1 MQEQA
6 TTAPP
11 LLDLMSSWDSS
22 AQKAGINPLS
32 METSEILQPLRTLEE
47 AQEPATVEVGETK
60 SIVAAETEPSQRL
73 ASIRKVFEEALS
85 SQENSSAE
93 PLYSVVQK
101 GPRWRKLTQNTVESR
116 PGEQVVE
123 VQLEEQAVEVQLEEQ
138 AVVPSAAAPVQY
150 RALYDFEAG
159 DSTELSFREGDVLTL
174 CPDSEVS
181 PGWLVAEIGGKQGW
195 VPESYLQLMEGEKE
209 EERGEEVWREEE
221 GERVGNEQVEEVK
234 KEQPRAAQEC
244 KETTI
249 AFSLTRKGPPSLAFP
264 PSNRYYLIA
273 CNKRR
278 ETPFAY

>member
-1 MQEQA
+1 
-6 TTAPP
+6 
-11 LLDLMSSWDSS
+11 
-22 AQKAGINPLS
+22 
-32 METSEILQPLRTLEE
+32 METSKILQPLRTLEE

-116 PGEQVVE
+116 PGEQAVE
-123 VQLEEQAVEVQLEEQ
+123 VQPEEQAVEVQLEEQ
-138 AVVPSAAAPVQY
+138 AVMPSAAAPVQY

-159 DSTELSFREGDVLTL
+159 DSTELSFHEGDVLTL

-181 PGWLVAEIGGKQGW
+181 PGWLVAEIGRKQGW

-221 GERVGNEQVEEVK
+221 GESVGNEQVEEVK
-234 KEQPRAAQEC
+234 KKQPRAAQEC

-249 AFSLTRKGPPSLAFP
+249 AFSLARNGLPSQVFHHPTVQYLVAYN
-264 PSNRYYLIA
+264 NRMGKPICKLVY
-273 CNKRR
+273 CVQKN
-278 ETPFAY
+278 